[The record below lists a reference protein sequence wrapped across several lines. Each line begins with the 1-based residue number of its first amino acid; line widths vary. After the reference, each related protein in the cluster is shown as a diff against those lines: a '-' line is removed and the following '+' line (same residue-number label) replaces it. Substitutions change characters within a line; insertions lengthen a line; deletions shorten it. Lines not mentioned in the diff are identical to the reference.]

1 MARTAA
7 PPTVDLAKIGD
18 GVAWHIATGELVR
31 GEEGQPGIVSALC
44 GRSGQATKLEGDL
57 DANVVTFQG
66 APVCSDCRT
75 TYDAGGKPEK
85 GTTTMTT
92 TEKKT
97 TTRQRGAA
105 KPPAAKKPA
114 AKKSAAA
121 PIATADLKA
130 AVARA
135 EKAIATQPKRTTA
148 ELSAADAEKAFKLGK
163 AIAADRWLL
172 KKAKAGKTEAATVAG
187 MVERIESRVSE
198 RNKIRL
204 AS

>member
-7 PPTVDLAKIGD
+7 PPSVDLAKIGE

-31 GEEGQPGIVSALC
+31 PEGDQPGIVSTLC
-44 GRSGQATKLEGDL
+44 GRSGAPAKLEGDV

-66 APVCSDCRT
+66 APLCADCRT
-75 TYDAGGKPEK
+75 TYDAGGKPETK
-85 GTTTMTT
+85 ESTVTTKTD
-92 TEKKT
+92 EKKT
-97 TTRQRGAA
+97 TRQPRAA
-105 KPPAAKKPA
+105 KPKTTT
-114 AKKSAAA
+114 AKKSAAS

-148 ELSAADAEKAFKLGK
+148 ELSPVETEKAFKLGK

-172 KKAKAGKTEAATVAG
+172 KKAKAGKTEAAVVAG
-187 MVERIESRVSE
+187 MVERIESRVQE

-204 AS
+204 GN

>member
-7 PPTVDLAKIGD
+7 PPSVDLAKIGE

-31 GEEGQPGIVSALC
+31 PEGDQPGIVSTLC
-44 GRSGQATKLEGDL
+44 GRSGAPAKLEGDV

-66 APVCSDCRT
+66 APLCADCRT
-75 TYDAGGKPEK
+75 TYDAGGKPEIK
-85 GTTTMTT
+85 ESTVTTKTD
-92 TEKKT
+92 EKKT
-97 TTRQRGAA
+97 TRQRTPAAA
-105 KPPAAKKPA
+105 KPKPA
-114 AKKSAAA
+114 AKKSAAS

-148 ELSAADAEKAFKLGK
+148 ELSPVDAEKAFKLGK

-172 KKAKAGKTEAATVAG
+172 KKAKAGKTEAAVVAG
-187 MVERIESRVSE
+187 MVERIESRVQE

-204 AS
+204 GN